1 MLRHLHIQN
10 LAVIADASIELA
22 PGLNC
27 FTGQTGAGKSLVLG
41 AFEILLGLRTAG
53 DMLRP
58 GADDGRVSGVF
69 EVRDATVAA
78 SLSETLDQTIEPG
91 EELLITRKLF
101 ASGRTSVSVNGQP
114 ATAAMVKK
122 AGEQLVDIHGQHDH
136 QYLLKPANQL
146 DILDQFARC
155 EDTRAEFARVYQQLR
170 DLQRRR
176 DELSTSDKLRTQQI
190 DLYTFQLNEI
200 DAAEPVAGE
209 FHELKARLNMLGN
222 VSKIKSEAGT
232 VHAALYDSDGSVIE
246 RLQVVTQVLMD
257 LAELDE
263 ELTDVT
269 EQVRTSTLTL
279 QEAAYE
285 VGRHADRLEFDPEE
299 HAEVE
304 ARLNQL
310 NRLIAKYVDGPTGED
325 PVEDLLT
332 YREQIAAELKQL
344 TGDGEDLDSLA
355 EKISEAQQK
364 LGTIGEKLTS
374 QRSKAAKKLK
384 PLIEAQLKELGMA
397 EAKFAVRI
405 DSADATQADSPT
417 GLDDVEFVVQT
428 NPGQPERPL
437 RKIASGGELSRVMLA
452 LKSILAGSDRVSVL
466 VFDEIDANIGGRL
479 GSVIGLK
486 LRELAK
492 SEQGHQVLCITHLPQ
507 IAAYADQH
515 LKIAKHVTGK
525 GKARQTQTT
534 VSAIA
539 GQDRVA
545 ELAEMMAGE
554 KATKTTTRQA
564 AELLELAGA

>member
-10 LAVIADASIELA
+10 LAVIADATIELA

-58 GADDGRVSGVF
+58 GAEEGRVSGVF
-69 EVRDATVAA
+69 EVRDPAVAA
-78 SLSETLDQTIEPG
+78 TLSQTLDQAIEP
-91 EELLITRKLF
+91 EAELLITRKLF

-114 ATAAMVKK
+114 ATAAMVRQ

-155 EDTRAEFARVYQQLR
+155 GDVRDRFAEAYQQLR
-170 DLQRRR
+170 QLQRRR

-190 DLYTFQLNEI
+190 DLYTFQLDEI
-200 DAAEPVAGE
+200 DAAEPIAGE

-222 VSKIKSEAGT
+222 VSKIKQEAGT
-232 VHAALYDSDGSVIE
+232 VHAALYDSDGSIIE
-246 RLQVVTQVLMD
+246 RLQMLTQVMMD

-285 VGRHADRLEFDPEE
+285 VGRYADRLEFDPDE

-304 ARLNQL
+304 QRLNQL
-310 NRLIAKYVDGPTGED
+310 NRLIAKYVDGPLGDD
-325 PVEDLLT
+325 PVADLLT
-332 YREQIAAELKQL
+332 YREQIAAELVEL
-344 TGDGEDLDSLA
+344 RGDGEDLDTLTQRIADAQHELA
-355 EKISEAQQK
+355 TV
-364 LGTIGEKLTS
+364 GGELTKK
-374 QRSKAAKKLK
+374 RAKAAKKLK

-397 EAKFAVRI
+397 EAKFAVQL
-405 DSADATQADSPT
+405 DTAQAASADSPT
-417 GLDDVEFVVQT
+417 GLDAVEFVVQT
-428 NPGQPERPL
+428 NPGQPQRPL

-515 LKIAKHVTGK
+515 LRIAKHVTGK
-525 GKARQTQTT
+525 GKSKQTQTT
-534 VSAIA
+534 VTAIT
-539 GQDRVA
+539 GQDRVS
-545 ELAEMMAGE
+545 ELAEMMAGA
-554 KATKTTTRQA
+554 KVTQTTTKQA